1 MAATLAPAHTTFSPT
16 IPQTFEDLGISQSL
30 VLDLVVRRLLLEG
43 FSNLQSLS
51 NTLKLSVPIL
61 NVVFTH
67 MRQLQLVEVK
77 GMLGN
82 DYNFTL
88 SQAGKQLAGER
99 FQITQYAGA
108 APVSLKDYHSATKTQ
123 SAQIQ
128 IERKTLRSAFS
139 DLVVSDRLLDQLGP
153 ALISQ
158 NSIFVYGPTG
168 NGKTSL
174 AERMLRVYQDAV
186 LMPYAVEVDNQ
197 VISLYDPVVHQKLDL
212 DDPDVDPRWVRC
224 RRPCIVVGGE
234 LIPSILELRLDESS
248 GIYAAPLQ
256 MKANNGIFIID
267 DFGRQLMSPRDL
279 LNRWI
284 VPLDRRVDYLTL
296 RYGIK
301 FQIPF
306 EMMVVFS
313 TNLDPSDLAD
323 EAFLRRIHNKI
334 YVPAVDALTFDTIF
348 SRVTA
353 AYRLATEP
361 DSAAFLRTLCLRE
374 GRTELRACYP
384 ADVCDILL
392 SIGRYENRPPRITK
406 TELERASALYFTR
419 S

>member
-1 MAATLAPAHTTFSPT
+1 MAATLAPAHSGFSPP

-30 VLDLVVRRLLLEG
+30 VLDLVLRRLLLEG

-51 NTLKLSVPIL
+51 NTLKLSIPIL
-61 NVVFTH
+61 NIVFTH

-82 DYNFTL
+82 DYNFVL
-88 SQAGKQLAGER
+88 SQAGKMLASER
-99 FQITQYAGA
+99 FQISQYAGA
-108 APVSLKDYHSATKTQ
+108 APVSLKDYHSAIK
-123 SAQIQ
+123 AQAAQVKID
-128 IERKTLRSAFS
+128 RKSLRPAFS
-139 DLVVSDRLLDQLGP
+139 DLVITDVLLDQLGP

-158 NSIFVYGPTG
+158 NSIFIYGPTG

-174 AERMLRVYQDAV
+174 AERMLRVYTDAV
-186 LMPYAVEVDNQ
+186 LLPHAVEVDNQ
-197 VISLYDPVVHQKLDL
+197 IISLYDPVVHQKLGM
-212 DDPDVDPRWVRC
+212 DDPDIDPRWALC

-234 LIPSILELRLDESS
+234 LIPSMLELRLDEAS

-284 VPLDRRVDYLTL
+284 VPLDRRVDYLML
-296 RYGIK
+296 RYGVK

-306 EMMVVFS
+306 ELMVGFS
-313 TNLDPSDLAD
+313 PNLEPSDLAD

-334 YVPAVDALTFDTIF
+334 YVEAVDASAFDQIF
-348 SRVTA
+348 ARVVA
-353 AYRLATEP
+353 ARNMPAEP
-361 DSAAFLRTLCLRE
+361 DSAE
-374 GRTELRACYP
+374 Y
-384 ADVCDILL
+384 L
-392 SIGRYENRPPRITK
+392 SK
-406 TELERASALYFTR
+406 W
-419 S
+419 